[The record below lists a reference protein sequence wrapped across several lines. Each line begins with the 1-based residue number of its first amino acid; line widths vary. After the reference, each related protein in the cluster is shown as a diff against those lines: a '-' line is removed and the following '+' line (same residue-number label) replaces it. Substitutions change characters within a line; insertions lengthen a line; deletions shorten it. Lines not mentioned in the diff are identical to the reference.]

1 MMSLKSQSRSPMK
14 KAFTLI
20 ELLVVISIIAL
31 LLSILMPALST
42 VKERARFIVCK
53 SNLHNYGLTGIMYSA
68 DYDSKMPYPW
78 QSVYSEFQFPGETQR
93 FCRWHNEDYD
103 LGKYPEF
110 GGPLWPY
117 MASEGVNLCPTFKGL
132 SKSRGSGHPSHVS
145 SIPIV
150 PQFGYSMNGFLGIDP
165 NPTPRDYYVSSIS
178 KIKRPA
184 DVFFFAE
191 ENMWANQYTNTVL
204 NDNAL
209 ISMWN
214 NNNPDTEVFVD
225 AFATFHKATDAE
237 LNNGVSNAVMTDGH
251 VQQVEVKDTH
261 KLAWPL

>member
-1 MMSLKSQSRSPMK
+1 MSTRQKQN
-14 KAFTLI
+14 AFTLI

-31 LLSILMPALST
+31 LLAILMPALSS
-42 VKERARFIVCK
+42 VKERARFVVCK
-53 SNLHNYGLTGIMYSA
+53 SYLHNYGLTGIMYTA
-68 DYDSKMPYPW
+68 DYDSKLPYPW
-78 QSVYSEFQFPGETQR
+78 QSIYSQYQFAGEVQR
-93 FCRWHNEDYD
+93 YCRWHNEDYD
-103 LGKYPEF
+103 LAKYPEY

-117 MASEGVNLCPTFKGL
+117 MAVKGVNLCPTFKGL
-132 SKSRGSGHPSHVS
+132 SKHRGTDHPDHES

-178 KIKRPA
+178 QIKRPA

-191 ENMWANQYTNTVL
+191 ENMWTNRYACTVL

-214 NNNPDTEVFVD
+214 NDDPDPVTFLD
-225 AFATFHKATDAE
+225 AFATFHNANDPEKNE
-237 LNNGVSNAVMTDGH
+237 GVSNAVMVDGH
-251 VQQVEVKDTH
+251 VRKVEAKDTH
-261 KLAWPL
+261 KLAWPY